1 MIIYHIE
8 VVSSS
13 PVFKDDEQEG
23 SIFKRRTSCLE
34 RLNTILLDI
43 FEEQQSFLMQIAE
56 ISTPSTILAYV
67 AYTPSGAEKGT
78 IEVET
83 DIQQAWQR
91 LPIQTDIT
99 LALIQEITVT
109 DFNRAIQRHEMYDTR
124 VREACT
130 KQFFTDFTK
139 YDYGYKVSDR
149 LAYESTVTNKASA
162 KAAAKKLLPDSSM
175 MQELDRIFCGKHSK
189 KLFFGIPV
197 HYKLSVKADI
207 IADEMIDFLVNCLYL
222 NKRLLSRRI
231 TKIDAIEDKRW
242 DKDNISKLFKC
253 SQNSVV
259 EIVLNGDVATE
270 QEYASQYHQISDML
284 AEYIKEFSGNILFF
298 FVENS
303 SHPGFAKQLLGK
315 IDEELDIIEIQEG
328 VGNARQALAYFLT
341 LLVDSNIQRFF
352 ENDVVFEPGKF
363 YSATEVRTKFNQWR
377 KARLKD
383 RVYSAYSY
391 SQTLQIDKAIQKKG
405 SAFDELQS
413 MVGLS
418 EIKIIIKDIIAAYK
432 IQKLRSKYYDSKE
445 AVTRHMIFTG
455 NPGTAKTTVARLLAE
470 ILKENGILKTGAFIE
485 CGRAD
490 LVGKYVGW
498 TAQIVKEKFSQAQG
512 GILFIDEA
520 YSLVEDRGGLYG
532 DEAINTIVQE
542 MENKRGDV
550 IVIFAGYPGKMK
562 EFLAKNEGLRSRI
575 AFHVDFPDYGS
586 DELMGILE
594 KMLLD
599 KQYVMTS
606 QAKAKA
612 QQIFKQ
618 VCTRNEFGNGR
629 FVRNLFEQAVNRQA
643 TRISESAEEE
653 IGREKLFELQE
664 VDLDVNIVKQYDK
677 EQIRPIGFS
686 S

>member
-207 IADEMIDFLVNCLYL
+207 IADEMIDFLVNCL
-222 NKRLLSRRI
+222 
-231 TKIDAIEDKRW
+231 
-242 DKDNISKLFKC
+242 
-253 SQNSVV
+253 
-259 EIVLNGDVATE
+259 
-270 QEYASQYHQISDML
+270 
-284 AEYIKEFSGNILFF
+284 
-298 FVENS
+298 
-303 SHPGFAKQLLGK
+303 
-315 IDEELDIIEIQEG
+315 
-328 VGNARQALAYFLT
+328 
-341 LLVDSNIQRFF
+341 
-352 ENDVVFEPGKF
+352 
-363 YSATEVRTKFNQWR
+363 
-377 KARLKD
+377 
-383 RVYSAYSY
+383 
-391 SQTLQIDKAIQKKG
+391 
-405 SAFDELQS
+405 
-413 MVGLS
+413 
-418 EIKIIIKDIIAAYK
+418 
-432 IQKLRSKYYDSKE
+432 
-445 AVTRHMIFTG
+445 
-455 NPGTAKTTVARLLAE
+455 
-470 ILKENGILKTGAFIE
+470 
-485 CGRAD
+485 
-490 LVGKYVGW
+490 
-498 TAQIVKEKFSQAQG
+498 
-512 GILFIDEA
+512 
-520 YSLVEDRGGLYG
+520 
-532 DEAINTIVQE
+532 
-542 MENKRGDV
+542 
-550 IVIFAGYPGKMK
+550 
-562 EFLAKNEGLRSRI
+562 
-575 AFHVDFPDYGS
+575 
-586 DELMGILE
+586 
-594 KMLLD
+594 
-599 KQYVMTS
+599 
-606 QAKAKA
+606 
-612 QQIFKQ
+612 
-618 VCTRNEFGNGR
+618 
-629 FVRNLFEQAVNRQA
+629 
-643 TRISESAEEE
+643 
-653 IGREKLFELQE
+653 
-664 VDLDVNIVKQYDK
+664 
-677 EQIRPIGFS
+677 
-686 S
+686 